1 MPVFDAADGTNNR
14 LHQSSL
20 RMVNI
25 SRIFA
30 THMHA
35 DHVLGIVAIMA
46 VIMSGVGQT
55 PTGLE
60 RLRAQGTAKKVRP
73 ASLLCPLTRRP
84 TSTFTVRLGCA
95 S

>member
-1 MPVFDAADGTNNR
+1 MVYVALSSFAAQSVLTAVFDAADGTNNR

-25 SRIFA
+25 SRIFV

-35 DHVLGIVAIMA
+35 DHILGIVAIMA

-60 RLRAQGTAKKVRP
+60 RLRAQGTAKKV
-73 ASLLCPLTRRP
+73 
-84 TSTFTVRLGCA
+84 GCGA
-95 S
+95 